1 MIKEKTETKELSGI
15 QGTGKYFLDGA
26 TLVIE
31 IDYVI
36 EK

>member
-1 MIKEKTETKELSGI
+1 MIKEKTGTKELSGI
-15 QGTGKYFLDGA
+15 QGTDKYFLDGD

-36 EK
+36 EN